1 MLCACRADVTR
12 GSGRRDELEGETGET
27 FAGSFDAQQREAGV
41 VYPTVKRGVLESRE
55 TGDGGGIVKTVSYP
69 ENANSAKGADR
80 SERAQRTTFVQCSN
94 ASTQCLR
101 DMNQVRDMEG

>member
-12 GSGRRDELEGETGET
+12 GSGRRDELEGETEGT
-27 FAGSFDAQQREAGV
+27 FAGSFDVQQREAGV

-69 ENANSAKGADR
+69 RERKFGKGGR
-80 SERAQRTTFVQCSN
+80 
-94 ASTQCLR
+94 
-101 DMNQVRDMEG
+101 